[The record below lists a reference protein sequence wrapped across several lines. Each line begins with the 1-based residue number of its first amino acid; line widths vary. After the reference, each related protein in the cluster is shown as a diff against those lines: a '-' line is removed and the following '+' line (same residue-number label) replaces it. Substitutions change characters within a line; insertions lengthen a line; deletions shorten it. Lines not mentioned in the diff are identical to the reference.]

1 MDKRRSFGGNTRTSD
16 RLLIRVIEKA
26 KQYANDPVLE
36 QIREEIKNTDINS
49 LSPIDALLKLNK
61 IKKHIEG

>member
-1 MDKRRSFGGNTRTSD
+1 MHNEEVKSGKKDDDYQLSFFQ
-16 RLLIRVIEKA
+16 L
-26 KQYANDPVLE
+26 NDPVLE
-36 QIREEIKNTDINS
+36 QIREEIKNTDINT